1 MLSSA
6 SSSFLVDEGH
16 QSQNSAFSRL
26 VVLFT
31 FFLLTTWN
39 VRLEFSHLTSGL
51 VHTTSFLKERAREH
65 LSGRSAGSKF
75 RQSHIQVLK
84 LKFTSC
90 IT

>member
-39 VRLEFSHLTSGL
+39 VHLEFSHLASGF
-51 VHTTSFLKERAREH
+51 VHTTSFLKERENILVARVLG
-65 LSGRSAGSKF
+65 LSLDRATFKF
-75 RQSHIQVLK
+75 
-84 LKFTSC
+84 
-90 IT
+90 